1 VDGRHKVGHDDRGS
15 GGRAL
20 LKLYSFFRSGAA
32 YRARI
37 ALALKG
43 IPYETVPVHLARD
56 GGEQN
61 KPAYRAVNP
70 QGRVP
75 ALELEDGTIIT
86 QSLAIIDNL
95 EAVHPEPALYPK
107 DPLARARVLSV
118 VLTICADIHPLQ
130 NTSTVKYLTNGLK
143 VGKDDLQAWYQHW
156 IGTGLGVVEQK
167 IEGDAFAFGREPTVA
182 DICIVPQVATARRLG
197 VDLSAFPKVL
207 AVDARATEH
216 PAFVKAHPVNQP
228 DAE

>member
-1 VDGRHKVGHDDRGS
+1 
-15 GGRAL
+15 L

-43 IPYETVPVHLARD
+43 IPYETVGVHLARD

-86 QSLAIIDNL
+86 QSLAIIDYL

-107 DPLARARVLSV
+107 DPLERAKALSIAF
-118 VLTICADIHPLQ
+118 TIAADIHPLQ
-130 NTSTVKYLTNGLK
+130 NTSTTAYLKKHFNADETAIG
-143 VGKDDLQAWYQHW
+143 AWYERW
-156 IGTGLGVVEQK
+156 IGSGLAAVEKKITGKAYALGDQ
-167 IEGDAFAFGREPTVA
+167 PTIA
-182 DICIVPQVATARRLG
+182 DICIVAELATARRLNF
-197 VDLSAFPKVL
+197 DLSAYPKVV
-207 AVDARATEH
+207 AVDAHATQH

>member
-1 VDGRHKVGHDDRGS
+1 M
-15 GGRAL
+15 
-20 LKLYSFFRSGAA
+20 LKLYSFFRSGAS

-43 IPYETVPVHLARD
+43 IPYETAGIHLARD

-75 ALELEDGTIIT
+75 ALELEDGTVIT
-86 QSLAIIDNL
+86 QSLAIIDYL
-95 EAVHPEPALYPK
+95 ETIHPEPALYPK
-107 DPLARARVLSV
+107 DPLTRAKALSIAF
-118 VLTICADIHPLQ
+118 TIAADIHPLQ
-130 NTSTVKYLTNGLK
+130 NTSTTNYLKEHLK
-143 VGKDDLQAWYQHW
+143 ADDAAIQAWYRRW
-156 IGTGLGVVEQK
+156 IGSGLATVETK
-167 IEGDAFAFGREPTVA
+167 IEGAPYALGDQPTIA
-182 DICIVPQVATARRLG
+182 DICIVAQLSTARRLNF
-197 VDLSAFPKVL
+197 DLSAYPKVV
-207 AVDARATEH
+207 AVDAHASKH

>member
-1 VDGRHKVGHDDRGS
+1 
-15 GGRAL
+15 L

-37 ALALKG
+37 ALAIKG
-43 IPYETVPVHLARD
+43 IPYETVGVHLSRD
-56 GGEQN
+56 GGEQH
-61 KPAYRAVNP
+61 KPAYRTVNP

-86 QSLAIIDNL
+86 QSLAIIDYL
-95 EAVHPEPALYPK
+95 EAVHPEPPLYPK
-107 DPLARARVLSV
+107 DPLARAKVLSV
-118 VLTICADIHPLQ
+118 ALTICADIHPLQ
-130 NTSTVKYLTNGLK
+130 NTSTVNYLADRLK
-143 VGKDDLQAWYQHW
+143 VGKDDIQAWYQHW
-156 IGTGLGVVEQK
+156 IGMGLAVVEKK
-167 IEGDAFAFGREPTVA
+167 IEGKAFAFGTEPTIA
-182 DICIVPQVATARRLG
+182 DVCIVPQLATARRVG

-207 AVDARATEH
+207 AVDAHATEH

>member
-1 VDGRHKVGHDDRGS
+1 M
-15 GGRAL
+15 

-43 IPYETVPVHLARD
+43 IPYETVGIHLSRE
-56 GGEQN
+56 GGDQN

-86 QSLAIIDNL
+86 QSLAIIDYL
-95 EAVHPEPALYPK
+95 ESIHPEPRIYPA
-107 DPLARARVLSV
+107 DPLVRANALSV
-118 VLTICADIHPLQ
+118 AFTIAADIHPLQ
-130 NTSTVKYLTNGLK
+130 NTSTTNYLAKHLHA
-143 VGKDDLQAWYQHW
+143 DEAAIRAWYQQW
-156 IGTGLGVVEQK
+156 IGSGLAAVEQK
-167 IEGDAFAFGREPTVA
+167 VEGKSYAFGSEPTIA
-182 DICIVPQVATARRLG
+182 DICIVAQLATARRLNF
-197 VDLSAFPKVL
+197 DLSAYPKLVAIDAL
-207 AVDARATEH
+207 AGKH
-216 PAFVKAHPVNQP
+216 PAFVKAHPLNQP

>member
-1 VDGRHKVGHDDRGS
+1 
-15 GGRAL
+15 L

-43 IPYETVPVHLARD
+43 IPYETVAVHLNRD

-86 QSLAIIDNL
+86 QSLAIIDYL
-95 EAVHPEPALYPK
+95 EATHPEPALYPK
-107 DPLARARVLSV
+107 DPLARAQVLSV
-118 VLTICADIHPLQ
+118 ALTICADIHPLQ
-130 NTSTVKYLTNGLK
+130 NSSTAKYLTDQLR
-143 VGKDDLQAWYQHW
+143 VGKDDVQAWYQHW
-156 IGTGLGVVEQK
+156 IGAGLGVVEKK
-167 IEGDAFAFGREPTVA
+167 IDGDAFAFGAEPTLA

-207 AVDARATEH
+207 AVDARATRH
-216 PAFVKAHPVNQP
+216 PAFVKAHPVSQP